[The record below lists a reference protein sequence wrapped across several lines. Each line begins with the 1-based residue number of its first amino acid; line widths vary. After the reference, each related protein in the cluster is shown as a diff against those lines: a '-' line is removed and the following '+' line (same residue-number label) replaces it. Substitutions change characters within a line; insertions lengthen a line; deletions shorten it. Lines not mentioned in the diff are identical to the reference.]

1 VPGGTGSPSCK
12 VHRKVDDRTVPA
24 MNARLT
30 RTNLIHIGIMAV
42 VLIGALLVVALV
54 ARPLSSQPT
63 GATQTGTGRSDQA
76 AKAPAA
82 DVSLT
87 GTVGTRAAPD
97 GTTEYTLTN
106 GDTVLS
112 LDAGPAWFFGNSY
125 PLAPFVGQQVT
136 IAGEQREGSTTV
148 DVLSVN
154 GTALREPGKPP
165 WAGGWKTVG
174 EQHPGWSQEKAD
186 RQAAKQAA
194 KTDRQAAKQER
205 FGLDCWPPGHC
216 KDGSAKGVNP
226 GSSPAP

>member
-1 VPGGTGSPSCK
+1 MLGGTASPSCK
-12 VHRKVDDRTVPA
+12 VQGKVDDRTVPA
-24 MNARLT
+24 MNARPT

-42 VLIGALLVVALV
+42 VLLGALLVVAL
-54 ARPLSSQPT
+54 ASRPLGSQPT
-63 GATQTGTGRSDQA
+63 GATETGSGRSDQA
-76 AKAPAA
+76 AKAPAT
-82 DVSLT
+82 DVSLSGALGSRT
-87 GTVGTRAAPD
+87 AAD

-112 LDAGPAWFFGNSY
+112 LDAGPAWFFGDSY

-136 IAGEQREGSTTV
+136 ITGEQREGSTTV
-148 DVLSVN
+148 DVLTVN

-174 EQHPGWSQEKAD
+174 ERHPGWSQEKAD

-194 KTDRQAAKQER
+194 KAARQAAKQER

-216 KDGSAKGVNP
+216 KDASGK
-226 GSSPAP
+226 PATPNATPTP